1 MSEALGKHAVFPKQ
15 VIQLVAV
22 GERTGRL
29 PQLLSTVCKSM
40 EAEVDGRLK
49 ALVSVIE
56 PLMIVGM
63 GLIVGS
69 ITMSIIGPIYSA
81 VENIR

>member
-1 MSEALGKHAVFPKQ
+1 M
-15 VIQLVAV
+15 
-22 GERTGRL
+22 
-29 PQLLSTVCKSM
+29 
-40 EAEVDGRLK
+40 DGRLK